1 MFTKTEFRL
10 IQSKVIQLHN
20 IKEYIEYNDIVF
32 RYINDFVS
40 K

>member
-20 IKEYIEYNDIVF
+20 IKEYVEYNEIEYH
-32 RYINDFVS
+32 YIQ
-40 K
+40 